1 MSLMR
6 KLILLFLP
14 VLLLAGSDWKAPK
27 EAAEKKNPVAATPA
41 SLKEAKALFEK
52 ECAVCHGSK
61 GDGKGPGAAGLNKP
75 AGNFTDAAEMADET
89 DGALFYKISEGRM
102 PMLTFKGR
110 LSEEQRWSLVNYI
123 RTFAKKGAPAKKK

>member
-1 MSLMR
+1 MFLMR
-6 KLILLFLP
+6 KLALLFLP

-27 EAAEKKNPVAATPA
+27 EASEKKNPVAATPA
-41 SLKEAKALFEK
+41 TLKTAKALYEQ
-52 ECAVCHGSK
+52 ECSVCHGSK

-75 AGNFTDAAEMADET
+75 AGNFTDAATMTEET
-89 DGALFYKISEGRM
+89 DGSLFYKISEGRM

-110 LSEEQRWSLVNYI
+110 LSEEQRWGLVNYI

>member
-1 MSLMR
+1 MFLMR
-6 KLILLFLP
+6 KLVLVFLP
-14 VLLLAGSDWKAPK
+14 VLLLAHSDWKAPK

-41 SLKEAKALFEK
+41 SLKQAKALYEQ
-52 ECAVCHGSK
+52 ECSVCHGSK

-75 AGNFTDAAEMADET
+75 AGSFTDAAMMAEET
-89 DGALFYKISEGRM
+89 DGSLFYKISEGRM